1 VGTQDLSTETRPA
14 FYALRS
20 GGWRDYVTLLHP
32 PYTLW
37 HLSYVAVGAGLAAH
51 FSWTRFGAA
60 LLAFALAM
68 GVGAHA
74 LDELK
79 GRPLRTRISDR
90 ALWTLAIVTI
100 GAATAIGVYA
110 CVAWTWWL
118 APFVVGGA
126 FIVAAYNL
134 ELFGGAFHSS
144 LWFALAWGSL
154 PVLAAY
160 VVQAGTLRAEAVAA
174 AVYAALLSYAQRLL
188 STPVRAARRQAGTVI
203 GELETA
209 LKVLAAASVAIGAA
223 LLLLHA

>member
-20 GGWRDYVTLLHP
+20 GGWRDYVTVLHP

-110 CVAWTWWL
+110 CAAWTWWL
-118 APFVVGGA
+118 APFVIGGA

-188 STPVRAARRQAGTVI
+188 STPVRAARRQEGTVI
-203 GELETA
+203 RELETA